1 VGGEAAKSCS
11 ACETSTE
18 TTKVVSPPTFYFS
31 IGAGLPPL
39 FPLLSGGDEGGV
51 ENVRKNRSRGGIEK
65 LRRFR

>member
-39 FPLLSGGDEGGV
+39 FPLLSGGDEGGG
-51 ENVRKNRSRGGIEK
+51 ENRCRTTSPVSPPFRRG
-65 LRRFR
+65 